1 MTNHQIKN
9 YTFLNQS
16 TTLGTRKMAE
26 HKSPPMDASQL
37 AKYIVDTVIEK
48 DRKRNEVNEPSSNS
62 DSDDTK

>member
-1 MTNHQIKN
+1 
-9 YTFLNQS
+9 
-16 TTLGTRKMAE
+16 MAE

-62 DSDDTK
+62 DSDDTKWKNI